1 VRWETDHPEGA
12 IFHVAWFSEG
22 GISVMDVW
30 ESSQQFDRFMQD
42 RLMPAIQDVGVPG
55 EPKIK
60 WFDAHA
66 VYNPQAALAT
76 A

>member
-1 VRWETDHPEGA
+1 
-12 IFHVAWFSEG
+12 
-22 GISVMDVW
+22 MDVW

-66 VYNPQAALAT
+66 IYNPQAILAG
-76 A
+76 AAV